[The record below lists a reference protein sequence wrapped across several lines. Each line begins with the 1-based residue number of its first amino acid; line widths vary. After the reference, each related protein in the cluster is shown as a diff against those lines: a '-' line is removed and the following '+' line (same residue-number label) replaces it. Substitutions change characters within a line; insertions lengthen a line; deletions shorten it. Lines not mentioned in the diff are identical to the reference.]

1 MTPGRV
7 LKISVA
13 LDIIE
18 RESERATYEDL
29 KDMISGQSNCRSI
42 YDGKFEEGIAWG
54 GQVMGLINDIPTVQ
68 ELIDKMIH
76 SVEKGLSRIENFI
89 GERIHR

>member
-18 RESERATYEDL
+18 RESEGATYEDL
-29 KDMISGQSNCRSI
+29 QDMISGQSNCRSI
-42 YDGKFEEGIAWG
+42 YDGKLLK
-54 GQVMGLINDIPTVQ
+54 QVLHG
-68 ELIDKMIH
+68 EDK
-76 SVEKGLSRIENFI
+76 
-89 GERIHR
+89 